1 MPASRRELFKYGA
14 SIGALAML
22 ALREETTQHVQAA
35 VSRLGDASPESAAG
49 DESFWFQVQSAF
61 QIDRAIIN
69 LNNGGVCPAPQV
81 VLEAAR
87 RQMEFVNN
95 IPARHLWSQLDP
107 HVETS
112 RSHLARHFGCSPEEM
127 AIVRNASEALEICIY
142 GIDLKPGDEVLTT
155 DQDYGRMINTFKQ
168 RVAREGIV
176 LNTPPIPTPAT
187 DPKDILDV
195 FRKNI
200 TPKTRVMHCAHVIN
214 ITGQIVPVR
223 DIVRLGREHGIPV
236 IVDGAH
242 AFGHLVYKRDDLECD
257 YYGTSLHKWMTCPI
271 GTGFLYV
278 RKDKIESLWPLMAAP
293 EPRSDNIRKFE
304 EIGTHPNCGYLAIS
318 DAVMFYEGIGPERKQ
333 ARMRYLRDRWATP
346 LLEDKRCRLHAR
358 TDAVNSCGVATLAIE
373 GIDPAKLA
381 AHLYAKHRI
390 FVVAIDHPS
399 VKGIRITP
407 NVYTTVAEVDTF
419 VRAVQDVLA
428 NGLPA

>member
-1 MPASRRELFKYGA
+1 MTASRRELFKYGA

-22 ALREETTQHVQAA
+22 SLREETMQRVQAA
-35 VSRLGDASPESAAG
+35 AGALGDAPPDFAAR
-49 DESFWFQVQSAF
+49 DESFWFQVQTAF

-87 RQMEFVNN
+87 RQMEYVNN

-112 RSHLARHFGCSPEEM
+112 RAHLARHFGCSPEEM

-187 DPKDILDV
+187 GPQDILEV

-242 AFGHLVYKRDDLECD
+242 AFGHLVFSRDELE
-257 YYGTSLHKWMTCPI
+257 
-271 GTGFLYV
+271 
-278 RKDKIESLWPLMAAP
+278 
-293 EPRSDNIRKFE
+293 
-304 EIGTHPNCGYLAIS
+304 
-318 DAVMFYEGIGPERKQ
+318 
-333 ARMRYLRDRWATP
+333 
-346 LLEDKRCRLHAR
+346 
-358 TDAVNSCGVATLAIE
+358 
-373 GIDPAKLA
+373 
-381 AHLYAKHRI
+381 
-390 FVVAIDHPS
+390 
-399 VKGIRITP
+399 
-407 NVYTTVAEVDTF
+407 
-419 VRAVQDVLA
+419 
-428 NGLPA
+428 